1 MLDPKK
7 QAERIEMLVR
17 DGMELKDAI
26 EKVLSEV
33 TPDKEDRI
41 KWIKTV
47 ENMSVLQKQM
57 HKSHAKKSKAK
68 KVGNE
73 EAVQRYNKEIETA
86 RDRLEV
92 LRAKAKE
99 SEASI
104 QELVKLGAKPSTII
118 QTWVKEKESEVNK
131 QLEEIKKKEKWGN
144 KDTKKKILE
153 QKAILPEEYVK
164 ELKDLGEEYLT
175 NVVER
180 AKRGDQRIITI
191 VKKYHLIH
199 SK

>member
-191 VKKYHLIH
+191 VKKYHLVH